1 MSAENRTILLLRMH
15 HLLIMIGRGEN
26 LLIEQVRL
34 QLLVTFHELVA
45 SETIRRTWVRDRQR
59 ALIIL
64 LLLLHKLLIRG
75 RPMASLLRGRHQR
88 EPRIQTARRRGRRS
102 HLFVWILPLGKLVVI
117 LLLIIVAIDYYLRV
131 TELGDALL
139 KLLLLRLL
147 IEHNVV
153 PVDGELAVI
162 AAHVM

>member
-1 MSAENRTILLLRMH
+1 M
-15 HLLIMIGRGEN
+15 
-26 LLIEQVRL
+26 
-34 QLLVTFHELVA
+34 
-45 SETIRRTWVRDRQR
+45 
-59 ALIIL
+59 
-64 LLLLHKLLIRG
+64 
-75 RPMASLLRGRHQR
+75 
-88 EPRIQTARRRGRRS
+88 
-102 HLFVWILPLGKLVVI
+102 VI

>member
-1 MSAENRTILLLRMH
+1 MRFDKLLLLLVVIIIHLSLLSLLLVFKPTYLLLLLIDPRIGCSRDAQASHRWQGFHACVMGTTPMSAKNRTILLLRMH

-75 RPMASLLRGRHQR
+75 RPMASLL
-88 EPRIQTARRRGRRS
+88 
-102 HLFVWILPLGKLVVI
+102 
-117 LLLIIVAIDYYLRV
+117 
-131 TELGDALL
+131 
-139 KLLLLRLL
+139 
-147 IEHNVV
+147 
-153 PVDGELAVI
+153 
-162 AAHVM
+162 